1 MIGKSR
7 SLGARAVKISIEI
20 DCTPEEARV
29 FMGLPDVKPMQEAVL
44 AKMERQMLD
53 GIEALAPE
61 SVLKSWMGVLPP
73 GAEQM
78 RDAFMGMLKT
88 GFSQPK

>member
-1 MIGKSR
+1 
-7 SLGARAVKISIEI
+7 VKVTIEI

-29 FMGLPDVKPMQEAVL
+29 FMGLPDVKPMQEAVM

-53 GIEALAPE
+53 GIEAIAPDQ
-61 SVLKSWMGVLPP
+61 VLKSWMGVMPA

-78 RDAFMGMLKT
+78 REAFMGLLKT
-88 GFSQPK
+88 GFTPPR

>member
-1 MIGKSR
+1 MK
-7 SLGARAVKISIEI
+7 VTIEI

-53 GIEALAPE
+53 GIESIAPE
-61 SVLKSWMGVLPP
+61 SVLKSWMGVMPA

-78 RDAFMGMLKT
+78 REAFMGLLKT
-88 GFSQPK
+88 GFTPPR

>member
-1 MIGKSR
+1 MNIT
-7 SLGARAVKISIEI
+7 ITI

-53 GIEALAPE
+53 GIDAVSPE
-61 SVLKSWMGVLPP
+61 SVLKSWMGGMPT

-78 RDAFMGMLKT
+78 RDAFMGLLKT
-88 GFSQPK
+88 GFTPPR

>member
-1 MIGKSR
+1 
-7 SLGARAVKISIEI
+7 VKITINV

-44 AKMERQMLD
+44 ARMEKQMLD
-53 GIEALAPE
+53 GIEALSPDA
-61 SVLKSWMGVLPP
+61 VLKSWMGAMPA

-78 RDAFMGMLKT
+78 REAFLGLLTT
-88 GFSQPK
+88 GFTAPR

>member
-1 MIGKSR
+1 MK
-7 SLGARAVKISIEI
+7 VTIEI

-44 AKMERQMLD
+44 TRMERQMLENID
-53 GIEALAPE
+53 ALAPE
-61 SVLKSWMGVLPP
+61 SVLKSWMGGMPA

-78 RDAFMGMLKT
+78 REAFMGMLKT
-88 GFSQPK
+88 GFTLPKP